1 MWTEYVSAENFDSR
15 VWPRTAAIA
24 ERLWS
29 AQDVQ
34 NPDEMYSRMETM
46 SWRLERM
53 GLTHRTGLNAM
64 LRRMTGSEDVSALGV
79 LADAVEPVKNYTR
92 EHLAQSA
99 GKILTSD
106 LPLNRLVDA
115 VAPESEVAR
124 RFSKSVDD
132 LIAEHFWDPASEAQI
147 RSLLMQWRD
156 NDSRLQTS
164 IQKSFLLK
172 EITPLSQQL
181 SALGTAGLQ
190 ALDYLDKGEHPPDE
204 WKAQQRALIEQTK
217 TPAAD
222 LLLVAAPAVQ
232 KLIEASANG
241 S

>member
-1 MWTEYVSAENFDSR
+1 
-15 VWPRTAAIA
+15 
-24 ERLWS
+24 
-29 AQDVQ
+29 
-34 NPDEMYSRMETM
+34 
-46 SWRLERM
+46 
-53 GLTHRTGLNAM
+53 
-64 LRRMTGSEDVSALGV
+64 
-79 LADAVEPVKNYTR
+79 
-92 EHLAQSA
+92 
-99 GKILTSD
+99 
-106 LPLNRLVDA
+106 
-115 VAPESEVAR
+115 
-124 RFSKSVDD
+124 
-132 LIAEHFWDPASEAQI
+132 
-147 RSLLMQWRD
+147 
-156 NDSRLQTS
+156 
-164 IQKSFLLK
+164 LK